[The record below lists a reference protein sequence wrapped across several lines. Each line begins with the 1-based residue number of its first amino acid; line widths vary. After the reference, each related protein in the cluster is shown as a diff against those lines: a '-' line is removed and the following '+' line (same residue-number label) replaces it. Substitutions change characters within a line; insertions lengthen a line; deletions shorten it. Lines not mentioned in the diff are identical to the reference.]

1 MPAARPRRTLTKPRL
16 KTPRAAKRT
25 TTTVARRPAG
35 EPPIDS
41 PTALR
46 RALAQSSRGGFIEIQ
61 RLIANAPVGVLVT
74 DDRARY
80 VSVNELACKL
90 TGYRESELLK
100 MALPDLI
107 ALTEVS
113 VADRLWKAFL
123 EQGRQTG
130 EFAVRR
136 RNGST
141 LVVSYEAAANVA
153 PGLHVSFLRRRHSRS
168 S

>member
-1 MPAARPRRTLTKPRL
+1 MRTPALH
-16 KTPRAAKRT
+16 
-25 TTTVARRPAG
+25 
-35 EPPIDS
+35 IDS
-41 PTALR
+41 PEALQS
-46 RALAQSSRGGFIEIQ
+46 ALAQSPPGGLAQIQ
-61 RLIANAPVGVLVT
+61 QLISKLPIGILVA

-80 VSVNELACKL
+80 VSVNESACRL

-100 MALPDLI
+100 MALPDLT
-107 ALTEVS
+107 ALTDVS

-123 EQGRQTG
+123 EQGRQRG

-141 LVVSYEAAANVA
+141 LAVHYEAAANVA
-153 PGLHVSFLRRRHSRS
+153 PGLHVTFLRRVHSGS